1 MKNRNFEISHT
12 SGQEVTKKEA
22 TCFTHQLVKDATNPQ
37 GKRLYKWQP
46 DNNTG
51 NDAGSDAFCCDGL
64 AEGSYMKLC
73 TITEDGKTG
82 IQFSFFKNGELWY
95 KAVEFGGDGTNDM
108 HLACLHRLVKK
119 IAQAPQ
125 PKAEPEQNPLK
136 ELAKKAQAKSPAV
149 DEYCIKVGDVFRS
162 INVDELVTMVMDNPT
177 MLSLGIA
184 KEKCPERQRVETLI
198 RSTVSLIQHVKPRE
212 TAVLMQSFGLT
223 SLADGSHCGHLVT
236 SPLPKVANAYVKFNE
251 RYYGGLSPAQRNL
264 KFAADIVINLLV
276 GV

>member
-1 MKNRNFEISHT
+1 MKNRTLEISHT
-12 SGQEVTKKEA
+12 SGLEVTKKEA
-22 TCFTHQLVKDATNPQ
+22 TCFTHQLVKDVSNPQ
-37 GKRLYKWQP
+37 GKRMYKWQL

-51 NDAGSDAFCCDGL
+51 NDAGSNAFCCEGL

-73 TITEDGKTG
+73 TVTEDGKSG

-95 KAVEFGGDGTNDM
+95 TATELDGDSVNDM

-119 IAQAPQ
+119 IAQV
-125 PKAEPEQNPLK
+125 PKTESEPEQNPLA
-136 ELAKKAQAKSPAV
+136 ELAKKVKPKTE
-149 DEYCIKVGDVFRS
+149 EYCIKVGDVFRS
-162 INVDELVTMVMDNPT
+162 IDVDELVVMVLDQPT
-177 MLSLGIA
+177 ILSLGVA
-184 KEKCPERQRVETLI
+184 HNSPEKARIEALI
-198 RSTVSLIQHVKPRE
+198 RSIVSFFQHVKPRE

>member
-1 MKNRNFEISHT
+1 MKNRTLEISHT
-12 SGQEVTKKEA
+12 SGLEVTKKEA
-22 TCFTHQLVKDATNPQ
+22 TCFTHQLVKDASNPQ
-37 GKRLYKWQP
+37 GKRMYKWQL

-51 NDAGSDAFCCDGL
+51 NDAGSNAFCCEGL
-64 AEGSYMKLC
+64 ADGSYMKLC
-73 TITEDGKTG
+73 TVTEDGKSG

-95 KAVEFGGDGTNDM
+95 TATELDGDSVNDM

-119 IAQAPQ
+119 IAQV
-125 PKAEPEQNPLK
+125 PKTESEPEQNPLA
-136 ELAKKAQAKSPAV
+136 ELAKKAKPKTE
-149 DEYCIKVGDVFRS
+149 EYCIKVGDVFRS
-162 INVDELVTMVMDNPT
+162 IDVDELVVMVLDQPT
-177 MLSLGIA
+177 ILSLGVA
-184 KEKCPERQRVETLI
+184 HNSPEKARIEALI
-198 RSTVSLIQHVKPRE
+198 RSIVSFFQHVKPRE

>member
-1 MKNRNFEISHT
+1 MKNRTLEISHT
-12 SGQEVTKKEA
+12 SGLEVTKKEA
-22 TCFTHQLVKDATNPQ
+22 TCFTHQLIKDVSNPQ
-37 GKRLYKWQP
+37 GKRMYKWQL

-51 NDAGSDAFCCDGL
+51 NDAGSNAFCCEGL

-73 TITEDGKTG
+73 TVTEDGKSG

-95 KAVEFGGDGTNDM
+95 KAVEFGGDSTNDM
-108 HLACLHRLVKK
+108 HLSCLHRLVKK

-136 ELAKKAQAKSPAV
+136 ELAKKTKSMAPTV

-162 INVDELVTMVMDNPT
+162 IDVEELVAMALDNPT
-177 MLSLGIA
+177 MLSLGVA
-184 KEKCPERQRVETLI
+184 KNSPDRARIEALI
-198 RSTVSLIQHVKPRE
+198 RSTVTFIQNVKPRD

-251 RYYGGLSPAQRNL
+251 KYYGGLNANQRNL
-264 KFAADIVINLLV
+264 KFAMDIIVNLLT